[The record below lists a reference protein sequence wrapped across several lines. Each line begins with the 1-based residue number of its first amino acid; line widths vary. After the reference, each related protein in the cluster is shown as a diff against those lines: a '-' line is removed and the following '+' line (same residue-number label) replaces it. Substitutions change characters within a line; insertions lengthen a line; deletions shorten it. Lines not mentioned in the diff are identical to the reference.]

1 MAALKGMPD
10 IEAASTSTVNAWK
23 RLQINTA
30 SQLAKLLAAEGRAE
44 EASKMDADAQ
54 VGCTSSV
61 VAARG
66 ARIGAVWHASKP
78 VCYAAPWLAQEKIA
92 YLRAQAEMELKSAQ
106 QRLEQLEQQASA
118 ARQAFTLHLNAAAE

>member
-30 SQLAKLLAAEGRAE
+30 SQLSKLLAAEGRAE

-54 VGCTSSV
+54 VGCRSV
-61 VAARG
+61 LLQVG
-66 ARIGAVWHASKP
+66 GQG
-78 VCYAAPWLAQEKIA
+78 LAQFGMQAIQRAMLPGGWHRRRSRTCGPK
-92 YLRAQAEMELKSAQ
+92 LRWS
-106 QRLEQLEQQASA
+106 
-118 ARQAFTLHLNAAAE
+118 

>member
-54 VGCTSSV
+54 VG
-61 VAARG
+61 
-66 ARIGAVWHASKP
+66 
-78 VCYAAPWLAQEKIA
+78 
-92 YLRAQAEMELKSAQ
+92 
-106 QRLEQLEQQASA
+106 
-118 ARQAFTLHLNAAAE
+118 